1 MRRFIGMAAAAASGL
16 ALLVAAGTAG
26 ADPGHGFNKTGSS
39 TTLDA
44 CGYFIGT
51 QTPSN
56 DSTNTSNG
64 VMSETQHGTWTGV
77 ENNYVFTPVASLGDV
92 HGAYTEVTQTT
103 ADGTTTGTETFTSN
117 AGKIDQA
124 FSYGPS
130 VPGYFSVTVTAT
142 RDLAFLTSDTNGNC
156 YSGPF
161 PRS

>member
-103 ADGTTTGTETFTSN
+103 ADGTTTGTETSPPTPARSTRASATGPAFPATS
-117 AGKIDQA
+117 
-124 FSYGPS
+124 
-130 VPGYFSVTVTAT
+130 V
-142 RDLAFLTSDTNGNC
+142 
-156 YSGPF
+156 
-161 PRS
+161 